1 MPGGI
6 AGACV
11 LGAGQSEQ
19 AAVGAKP
26 KRRVK
31 GAADAVPLRA
41 TFKRQTAAS
50 AIPRA
55 RRTAGI

>member
-1 MPGGI
+1 MRPRGRSG
-6 AGACV
+6 
-11 LGAGQSEQ
+11 EQ